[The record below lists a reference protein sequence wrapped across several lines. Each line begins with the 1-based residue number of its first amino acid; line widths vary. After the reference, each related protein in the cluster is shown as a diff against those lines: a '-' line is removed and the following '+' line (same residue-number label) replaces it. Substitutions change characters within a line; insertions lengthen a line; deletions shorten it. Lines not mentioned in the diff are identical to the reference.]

1 MNHDLDSVVDNTIKQ
16 WSDLIEEGKEA
27 EAQEV
32 LESTLEDSVLGTLAP
47 VQSFLDVWKEADTS
61 LEDLPTDEVSRS
73 YYVRQNLQKATKLGT
88 TLSLACCEL
97 LYMTMKSQ
105 YWREWEAE
113 FDDGMGKVKRC
124 YESFQEFAINEM
136 GLERRKAY
144 TLAEFYG
151 TYVVDAKVPKE
162 VVAALPY
169 SKAMIAKEVVT
180 DRNWRTVVDKVQ
192 NLSTEALRRW
202 VVRERSEKDE
212 SVKLR
217 RLNIMLSDSQWEN
230 VQTAIELACKDIASE
245 DRGAAI
251 DFICMDFLSGQLD
264 TPGGKDAVRR
274 LNRHVEALERN
285 FKVRFG
291 PPQEIDHDMYQD
303 LFDVKIDD
311 IDKQLVDDS
320 FEGGVAPEWDE
331 AEEEAAENIFDAP
344 LDN

>member
-1 MNHDLDSVVDNTIKQ
+1 MN
-16 WSDLIEEGKEA
+16 SDLEAVVNSTILQLSDMVEGKHLDPPET
-27 EAQEV
+27 Q
-32 LESTLEDSVLGTLAP
+32 LEDSALGELEP
-47 VQSFLDVWKEADTS
+47 VQSFLDVWKETDTT
-61 LEDLPTDEVSRS
+61 LEDLPTDEISRS
-73 YYVRQNLQKATKLGT
+73 YYVRENLRKTAALGT
-88 TLSLACCEL
+88 NLSLACCEL
-97 LYMTMKSQ
+97 LYITMKSQ

-124 YESFQEFAINEM
+124 YESYQEFASHEL

-169 SKAMIAKEVVT
+169 SKAMITKEIVT
-180 DRNWRTVVDKVQ
+180 ERNWRTVVSKIQ
-192 NLSTEALRRW
+192 NLNTEALRRW
-202 VVRERSEKDE
+202 VARERAEKDE

-217 RLNIMLSDSQWEN
+217 RLSIMLSDSQWEN
-230 VQTAIELACKDIASE
+230 VQTALELALKDISSE

-251 DFICMDFLSGQLD
+251 DFICMDFLAGQLD

-291 PPQEIDHDMYQD
+291 PPQEIDHDMYTD
-303 LFDVKIDD
+303 LFETQLDDV
-311 IDKQLVDDS
+311 DKKLVDEQFSPSD
-320 FEGGVAPEWDE
+320 EVAAWETASLDPDE
-331 AEEEAAENIFDAP
+331 AVENMFENP